1 MTQQEMHEL
10 FDVDTRT
17 LRNWKKSKR
26 SKLFN
31 LLETLDFDEAKNLL
45 DTHGNEDLKRLLE
58 NEQYFDNGREFEKEL
73 YSTLVSHR
81 NSKNWLQLSK
91 DAALSKNARMRAAY
105 IYTFLTNKLVK
116 LGFKVDSEEPQVSF
130 FYKTRP
136 STANEF
142 ANMYGLKNGINM
154 MRFNQFKMTGTF

>member
-45 DTHGNEDLKRLLE
+45 DTHSNEDLKRLLE
-58 NEQYFDNGREFEKEL
+58 NEPQLHQRYMHQLETSCENQEFHQIFFSLSEKL
-73 YSTLVSHR
+73 HL
-81 NSKNWLQLSK
+81 
-91 DAALSKNARMRAAY
+91 
-105 IYTFLTNKLVK
+105 
-116 LGFKVDSEEPQVSF
+116 
-130 FYKTRP
+130 
-136 STANEF
+136 
-142 ANMYGLKNGINM
+142 
-154 MRFNQFKMTGTF
+154 

>member
-31 LLETLDFDEAKNLL
+31 LLETLDFNEAKTLL
-45 DTHGNEDLKRLLE
+45 DSHDNEDLKRLLE
-58 NEQYFDNGREFEKEL
+58 NEHYFDNGREFEKEL
-73 YSTLVSHR
+73 YKTLVSHR
-81 NSKNWLQLSK
+81 DSKNWLTLAK
-91 DAALSKNARMRAAY
+91 DTSLSKNARMRAAY
-105 IYTFLTNKLVK
+105 LYTFLTNKLVK
-116 LGFKVDSEEPQVSF
+116 LGFKVNSDEPEVSF

-136 STANEF
+136 TSSNEF
-142 ANMYGLKNGINM
+142 ANMYGLKNGIDM
-154 MRFNQFKMTGTF
+154 MRFNQFKMTGSF

>member
-31 LLETLDFDEAKNLL
+31 LLETLDYNEAKNLL
-45 DTHGNEDLKRLLE
+45 EMQGNEDLKRLLE

-73 YSTLVSHR
+73 YATLISHR
-81 NSKNWLQLSK
+81 DSKNWLNLAK
-91 DAALSKNARMRAAY
+91 DTSLSKNARMRAAY
-105 IYTFLTNKLVK
+105 LYTFLTNKLVK
-116 LGFKVDSEEPQVSF
+116 LGFKVNSDEPEVSF

-142 ANMYGLKNGINM
+142 ANMYGLKNGIDM
-154 MRFNQFKMTGTF
+154 MRFNQFKMTGSF

>member
-26 SKLFN
+26 SKLFS
-31 LLETLDFDEAKNLL
+31 LLETLDFNEAKNLL
-45 DTHGNEDLKRLLE
+45 DMHNDKDLKRLLE
-58 NEQYFDNGREFEKEL
+58 NEQYFTNGREFEKEL

-81 NSKNWLQLSK
+81 DSKNWLNLSK
-91 DAALSKNARMRAAY
+91 DTSLSKNARMRAAY
-105 IYTFLTNKLVK
+105 LYTFLTGKFVK
-116 LGFKVDSEEPQVSF
+116 LGFKVNSDEPQVSF

-136 STANEF
+136 STGNEF
-142 ANMYGLKNGINM
+142 ASIYGLKNGIDI
-154 MRFNQFKMTGTF
+154 MRFNQFKMTGSF

>member
-1 MTQQEMHEL
+1 MTQQEMNLL

-31 LLETLDFDEAKNLL
+31 LLETLDYDEAKTLL
-45 DTHGNEDLKRLLE
+45 DMHGNEDLKRLLE

-73 YSTLVSHR
+73 YASLVSHR
-81 NSKNWLQLSK
+81 DSKNWLKLSK
-91 DAALSKNARMRAAY
+91 DTSLSKNARMRAAY
-105 IYTFLTNKLVK
+105 LYTFLTNKLVK
-116 LGFKVDSEEPQVSF
+116 LGFKVNSSEPKVSF

-136 STANEF
+136 FNTNEF
-142 ANMYGLKNGINM
+142 ANMYGLKNGIDM
-154 MRFNQFKMTGTF
+154 MRFNQFKMTGSF